1 MGSNIH
7 GISCTANNYL
17 KQAWNDIKNEYEKN
31 QTYSITLFENTLVCF
46 MRLYN
51 ELRRKVNEEDTPCL
65 ECESLEKEFEEMQ
78 NDNDLSLF
86 MRTLRTNDTQIYSG
100 VSGGITYTIQYVRD
114 IDIVRVSLP
123 GRGSESITDFKGYYW
138 YGFMEYIENIT
149 ACDDVFSEYCF
160 DDENMSIQPEQINT
174 PGISDLDTGIDLSG
188 ISFIQS
194 EINKTYGLKY
204 APVDGDGYC
213 LLRAILVLK
222 EHEYSWALGGHKT
235 QKQVYEE
242 FIKIVDKQ
250 TIEALVDTA
259 FNDLREDVKTLFGV
273 NLQSDNKI
281 QGQGGFLSWSF
292 LSFKKE
298 FIDSCLNDKKCIL
311 HLPEFIF
318 NDNKELLLQKRFS
331 GKYHSPG
338 LWTNTCCTHPN
349 KNEDTKDAANRRLKE
364 EMGIY
369 SNLREIFSFIYYVKF
384 DNNLI
389 EHEFD
394 HVFFGKYNGSIKFNP
409 IEVEDYKWISLDK
422 LKTDLKENPE
432 KYTFWFAY
440 IMNNHFDDLKIALNS
455 L

>member
-1 MGSNIH
+1 MSSNIH

-17 KQAWNDIKNEYEKN
+17 KQAWNNIKNEHEKN
-31 QTYSITLFENTLVCF
+31 QKYSITLFENTLVCF
-46 MRLYN
+46 MRLYK
-51 ELRRKVNEEDTPCL
+51 EIRRQKAEDYIPCL

-86 MRTLRTNDTQIYSG
+86 LRTLRTNDTKIYSG
-100 VSGGITYTIQYVRD
+100 VSGGMTYTIQYVQD
-114 IDIVRVSLP
+114 IDVVRVSLP
-123 GRGSESITDFKGYYW
+123 GRASESITDFKGYYW
-138 YGFMEYIENIT
+138 YGFMEYIENIN
-149 ACDDVFSEYCF
+149 ACDDVFSEYCL
-160 DDENMSIQPEQINT
+160 DDNENMSIQPEQINT

-222 EHEYSWALGGHKT
+222 EHEYSWALGSHKT

-281 QGQGGFLSWSF
+281 QGVGSLMSWSF
-292 LSFKKE
+292 LFFKKE
-298 FIDSCLNDKKCIL
+298 FIDSCLNNEKCIL

-318 NDNKELLLQKRFS
+318 NDNKNLLALDTDTSDRIESFSTDEDLEYGYLMNTGNHYDVYLPPELFAQAYKL
-331 GKYHSPG
+331 
-338 LWTNTCCTHPN
+338 NN
-349 KNEDTKDAANRRLKE
+349 KEMNAQLDYLNRYA
-364 EMGIY
+364 I
-369 SNLREIFSFIYYVKF
+369 
-384 DNNLI
+384 
-389 EHEFD
+389 
-394 HVFFGKYNGSIKFNP
+394 
-409 IEVEDYKWISLDK
+409 
-422 LKTDLKENPE
+422 
-432 KYTFWFAY
+432 
-440 IMNNHFDDLKIALNS
+440 
-455 L
+455 

>member
-1 MGSNIH
+1 MSSNIH

-51 ELRRKVNEEDTPCL
+51 ELRRKVNEEDIPCL
-65 ECESLEKEFEEMQ
+65 ECESLEKQLYEMQ
-78 NDNDLSLF
+78 NDNDLSSFLK
-86 MRTLRTNDTQIYSG
+86 TLHAKDTKIYSG
-100 VSGGITYTIQYVRD
+100 VSGGFTYTIKYSQERELV
-114 IDIVRVSLP
+114 IISLP
-123 GRGSESITDFKGYYW
+123 YRSSETIADFKDYCW
-138 YGFMEYIENIT
+138 LNFMKFIESL
-149 ACDDVFSEYCF
+149 CDDVFSEYCL
-160 DDENMSIQPEQINT
+160 DDENMSIQPEWINT
-174 PGISDLDTGIDLSG
+174 PGISNLDSGIDLSG

-222 EHEYSWALGGHKT
+222 EHEYSWALGSHKT

-273 NLQSDNKI
+273 ELQSDNKI
-281 QGQGGFLSWSF
+281 QGEGSFLSWSF

-318 NDNKELLLQKRFS
+318 NDNKAHLVLDSAPEKRI
-331 GKYHSPG
+331 
-338 LWTNTCCTHPN
+338 NEV
-349 KNEDTKDAANRRLKE
+349 KNFLTALSDSICSLFIVN
-364 EMGIY
+364 
-369 SNLREIFSFIYYVKF
+369 SNVAS
-384 DNNLI
+384 
-389 EHEFD
+389 
-394 HVFFGKYNGSIKFNP
+394 
-409 IEVEDYKWISLDK
+409 ISLGNESFSTDEDLEYGYLINTGNHYDVYLPPELFAQAYK
-422 LKTDLKENPE
+422 LRNKE
-432 KYTFWFAY
+432 
-440 IMNNHFDDLKIALNS
+440 MNAQLDYLNRYAI
-455 L
+455 

>member
-1 MGSNIH
+1 MSSNIH

-17 KQAWNDIKNEYEKN
+17 KQAWNNIKNEHEKN
-31 QTYSITLFENTLVCF
+31 QKYSITLFENTLVCF
-46 MRLYN
+46 MRLYK
-51 ELRRKVNEEDTPCL
+51 EIRRQKAEDYIPCL
-65 ECESLEKEFEEMQ
+65 ECDSLEKEFEEMQ

-86 MRTLRTNDTQIYSG
+86 LRTLRTNDTETYSG
-100 VSGGITYTIQYVRD
+100 VSEGITYTIQYVRD

-138 YGFMEYIENIT
+138 YGFMEYIENIN
-149 ACDDVFSEYCF
+149 ACDDVFSEYCL
-160 DDENMSIQPEQINT
+160 DDENMSIQPEWINT

-222 EHEYSWALGGHKT
+222 EHEYSWALGSHKT

-259 FNDLREDVKTLFGV
+259 FYNLREDVKTLFGV

-281 QGQGGFLSWSF
+281 QGQSSLMSWSF
-292 LSFKKE
+292 LFFKKQ
-298 FIDSCLNDKKCIL
+298 FIDSCLNNEKCIL

-318 NDNKELLLQKRFS
+318 NDNKNLLALDTDTSDRIKAV
-331 GKYHSPG
+331 
-338 LWTNTCCTHPN
+338 
-349 KNEDTKDAANRRLKE
+349 KNFLAVLSDSICSLFIVN
-364 EMGIY
+364 
-369 SNLREIFSFIYYVKF
+369 SNMAS
-384 DNNLI
+384 
-389 EHEFD
+389 
-394 HVFFGKYNGSIKFNP
+394 
-409 IEVEDYKWISLDK
+409 ISLGNESFSTDDDLEYGYLINAGNHCDVYLPPELFAQAYK
-422 LKTDLKENPE
+422 LKNKE
-432 KYTFWFAY
+432 
-440 IMNNHFDDLKIALNS
+440 MNAQLDYLNRYAI
-455 L
+455 

>member
-1 MGSNIH
+1 MSSNIH

-51 ELRRKVNEEDTPCL
+51 ELRRKVNEEDIPCL
-65 ECESLEKEFEEMQ
+65 ECESLEKQLYEMQ
-78 NDNDLSLF
+78 NDNDLSSFLK
-86 MRTLRTNDTQIYSG
+86 TLHAKDTKIYSG
-100 VSGGITYTIQYVRD
+100 VSGGFTYTIKYSQERELV
-114 IDIVRVSLP
+114 IISLP
-123 GRGSESITDFKGYYW
+123 YRSSETIADFKGYCW
-138 YGFMEYIENIT
+138 LNFMKFIESL
-149 ACDDVFSEYCF
+149 CDDVFSEYCL
-160 DDENMSIQPEQINT
+160 DDENMSIQPEWINT
-174 PGISDLDTGIDLSG
+174 PGISNLDSGIDLSG

-222 EHEYSWALGGHKT
+222 EHEYSWALGSHKT

-273 NLQSDNKI
+273 ELQSDNKI
-281 QGQGGFLSWSF
+281 QGEGSFLSWSF

-318 NDNKELLLQKRFS
+318 NDNKAHLVLDSAPEKRI
-331 GKYHSPG
+331 
-338 LWTNTCCTHPN
+338 NEV
-349 KNEDTKDAANRRLKE
+349 KNFLTAL
-364 EMGIY
+364 
-369 SNLREIFSFIYYVKF
+369 S
-384 DNNLI
+384 
-389 EHEFD
+389 
-394 HVFFGKYNGSIKFNP
+394 GSICSLFIVNSN
-409 IEVEDYKWISLDK
+409 VASISLGNESFSTDEDLEYGYLINTGNHYDVYLPPELFAQAYK
-422 LKTDLKENPE
+422 LRNKE
-432 KYTFWFAY
+432 
-440 IMNNHFDDLKIALNS
+440 MNAQLDYLNRYAI
-455 L
+455 

>member
-1 MGSNIH
+1 MSSNIH

-51 ELRRKVNEEDTPCL
+51 ELRRKVNEEDIPCL
-65 ECESLEKEFEEMQ
+65 ECESLEKQLYEMQ
-78 NDNDLSLF
+78 NDNDLSSFLK
-86 MRTLRTNDTQIYSG
+86 TLHAKDTKIYSG
-100 VSGGITYTIQYVRD
+100 VSGGFTYTIKYSQERKLV
-114 IDIVRVSLP
+114 IISLP
-123 GRGSESITDFKGYYW
+123 YRSSETIADFKGYCW
-138 YGFMEYIENIT
+138 LNFIKFIESL
-149 ACDDVFSEYCF
+149 CDDVFSEYCL
-160 DDENMSIQPEQINT
+160 DDENMSIQPEWINT
-174 PGISDLDTGIDLSG
+174 LGISDLDSGIDLSG

-222 EHEYSWALGGHKT
+222 EHEYSWALGSHKT

-273 NLQSDNKI
+273 ELQSDNKI
-281 QGQGGFLSWSF
+281 QGEGGFLSWSF

-318 NDNKELLLQKRFS
+318 NDNKAHLVLDSAPEKRI
-331 GKYHSPG
+331 
-338 LWTNTCCTHPN
+338 NEV
-349 KNEDTKDAANRRLKE
+349 KNFLTALSDSICSLFIVN
-364 EMGIY
+364 
-369 SNLREIFSFIYYVKF
+369 SNVAS
-384 DNNLI
+384 
-389 EHEFD
+389 
-394 HVFFGKYNGSIKFNP
+394 
-409 IEVEDYKWISLDK
+409 ISLGNESFSTDEDLEYGYLINTGNHYDVYLPPELFAQAYK
-422 LKTDLKENPE
+422 LRNKE
-432 KYTFWFAY
+432 
-440 IMNNHFDDLKIALNS
+440 MNAQLDYLNRYAI
-455 L
+455 

>member
-17 KQAWNDIKNEYEKN
+17 KQAWNDIKNEHEKN
-31 QTYSITLFENTLVCF
+31 QKYSITLFENTLVCF
-46 MRLYN
+46 MRLYK
-51 ELRRKVNEEDTPCL
+51 EIRRQQAEDYIPCL
-65 ECESLEKEFEEMQ
+65 ECDSLEKEFEEIQ

-86 MRTLRTNDTQIYSG
+86 MKTLRTNDKQIYSG
-100 VSGGITYTIQYVRD
+100 VSGGITYTIQYVED
-114 IDIVRVSLP
+114 VDIVRVSLP

-149 ACDDVFSEYCF
+149 ACDDVFSEYCL

-213 LLRAILVLK
+213 LLRAMLVLK

-259 FNDLREDVKTLFGV
+259 FYNLREDVKTLFGV

-281 QGQGGFLSWSF
+281 QGQSSLMSWSF
-292 LSFKKE
+292 LFFKKQ
-298 FIDSCLNDKKCIL
+298 FIDSCLNNEKCIL

-318 NDNKELLLQKRFS
+318 NDNKNLLALDTDTSDRIKAV
-331 GKYHSPG
+331 
-338 LWTNTCCTHPN
+338 
-349 KNEDTKDAANRRLKE
+349 KNFLAVLSDSICSLFIVN
-364 EMGIY
+364 
-369 SNLREIFSFIYYVKF
+369 SNMAS
-384 DNNLI
+384 
-389 EHEFD
+389 
-394 HVFFGKYNGSIKFNP
+394 
-409 IEVEDYKWISLDK
+409 ISLGNESFS
-422 LKTDLKENPE
+422 TD
-432 KYTFWFAY
+432 
-440 IMNNHFDDLKIALNS
+440 DDLEYGYLINAGNHYDVYLPPELFAQAYELNNKERNAQIDF
-455 L
+455 LTRYAI

>member
-1 MGSNIH
+1 MSSNIH

-17 KQAWNDIKNEYEKN
+17 KQAWNNIKNEHEKN
-31 QTYSITLFENTLVCF
+31 QKYSITLFENTLVCF
-46 MRLYN
+46 MRLYK
-51 ELRRKVNEEDTPCL
+51 EIRRQKAEDYIPCL
-65 ECESLEKEFEEMQ
+65 ECDSLEKEFEEMQ

-86 MRTLRTNDTQIYSG
+86 LRTLRTNDTETYSG
-100 VSGGITYTIQYVRD
+100 VSEGITYTIQYVRD

-138 YGFMEYIENIT
+138 YGFMEYIENIN
-149 ACDDVFSEYCF
+149 ACDDVFSEYCL
-160 DDENMSIQPEQINT
+160 DDENMSIQPEWINT

-222 EHEYSWALGGHKT
+222 EHEYSWALGSHKT

-259 FNDLREDVKTLFGV
+259 FYNLREDVKTLFGV

-281 QGQGGFLSWSF
+281 QGQSSLMSWSF
-292 LSFKKE
+292 LFFKKQ
-298 FIDSCLNDKKCIL
+298 FIYSCLNNEKCIL

-318 NDNKELLLQKRFS
+318 NDNKNLLALDTDTSDRIKAV
-331 GKYHSPG
+331 
-338 LWTNTCCTHPN
+338 
-349 KNEDTKDAANRRLKE
+349 KNFLAVLSDSICSLFIVN
-364 EMGIY
+364 
-369 SNLREIFSFIYYVKF
+369 SNMAS
-384 DNNLI
+384 
-389 EHEFD
+389 
-394 HVFFGKYNGSIKFNP
+394 
-409 IEVEDYKWISLDK
+409 ISLGNESFSTDDDLEYGYLINAGNHYDVYLPPELFAQAYK
-422 LKTDLKENPE
+422 LKNKE
-432 KYTFWFAY
+432 
-440 IMNNHFDDLKIALNS
+440 MNAQLDYLNRYAI
-455 L
+455 

>member
-86 MRTLRTNDTQIYSG
+86 MRILRTNDTQIYSG

-114 IDIVRVSLP
+114 IDIVRVSFP

-149 ACDDVFSEYCF
+149 ACDDVFSEYCL
-160 DDENMSIQPEQINT
+160 DDNENMSIQPERINT
-174 PGISDLDTGIDLSG
+174 PGISDLDSDIDLSG

-194 EINKTYGLKY
+194 ETNQALGLKY

-222 EHEYSWALGGHKT
+222 QHDYSWALVSYKM
-235 QKQVYEE
+235 QKEVYNE
-242 FIKIVDKQ
+242 FIKMVDKK

-259 FNDLREDVKTLFGV
+259 FYNLREDVKTLFGV
-273 NLQSDNKI
+273 DLQSDNQI
-281 QGQGGFLSWSF
+281 QGQSSLMSWSF
-292 LSFKKE
+292 LFFKKQ
-298 FIDSCLNDKKCIL
+298 FIDSCLNNEKCIL

-318 NDNKELLLQKRFS
+318 NDNKNLLALDTDTSDRIKAV
-331 GKYHSPG
+331 
-338 LWTNTCCTHPN
+338 
-349 KNEDTKDAANRRLKE
+349 KNFLVVLSDSICSLFIVN
-364 EMGIY
+364 
-369 SNLREIFSFIYYVKF
+369 SNVAS
-384 DNNLI
+384 
-389 EHEFD
+389 
-394 HVFFGKYNGSIKFNP
+394 
-409 IEVEDYKWISLDK
+409 ISLGNESFSTDEDLEYGYLMNTGNHYDVYLPPELFAQAYK
-422 LKTDLKENPE
+422 LNNKE
-432 KYTFWFAY
+432 
-440 IMNNHFDDLKIALNS
+440 MNAQLDYLNRYAI
-455 L
+455 

>member
-1 MGSNIH
+1 MSSNIH

-17 KQAWNDIKNEYEKN
+17 KQAWNDIKNEYKKN

-51 ELRRKVNEEDTPCL
+51 ELRRKVNEEDIPCL
-65 ECESLEKEFEEMQ
+65 ECESLEKQLYEMQ
-78 NDNDLSLF
+78 NDNDLSSFLK
-86 MRTLRTNDTQIYSG
+86 TLHAKDTKIYSG
-100 VSGGITYTIQYVRD
+100 VSGGFTYTIKYSQERELV
-114 IDIVRVSLP
+114 IISLP
-123 GRGSESITDFKGYYW
+123 YRSSETIADFKGYCW
-138 YGFMEYIENIT
+138 LNFMKFIESL
-149 ACDDVFSEYCF
+149 CDDVFSEYCL
-160 DDENMSIQPEQINT
+160 DDENMSIQPEWINT
-174 PGISDLDTGIDLSG
+174 PGISNLDSGIDLSG

-222 EHEYSWALGGHKT
+222 EHEYSWALGSHKT

-273 NLQSDNKI
+273 ELQSDNKI
-281 QGQGGFLSWSF
+281 QGEGSFLSWSF

-318 NDNKELLLQKRFS
+318 NDNKAHLVLDSAPEKRI
-331 GKYHSPG
+331 
-338 LWTNTCCTHPN
+338 NEV
-349 KNEDTKDAANRRLKE
+349 KNFLTALSDSICSLFIVN
-364 EMGIY
+364 
-369 SNLREIFSFIYYVKF
+369 SNVAS
-384 DNNLI
+384 
-389 EHEFD
+389 
-394 HVFFGKYNGSIKFNP
+394 
-409 IEVEDYKWISLDK
+409 ISLGNESFSTDEDLEYGYLINTGNHYDVYLPPELFAQAYK
-422 LKTDLKENPE
+422 LRNKE
-432 KYTFWFAY
+432 
-440 IMNNHFDDLKIALNS
+440 MNAQLDYLNRYAI
-455 L
+455 